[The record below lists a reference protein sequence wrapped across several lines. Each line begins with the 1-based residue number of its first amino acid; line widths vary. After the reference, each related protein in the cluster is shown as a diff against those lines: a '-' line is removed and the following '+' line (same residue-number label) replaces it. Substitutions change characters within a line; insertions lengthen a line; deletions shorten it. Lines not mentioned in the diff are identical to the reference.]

1 MTDAPDTRP
10 ETRPG
15 THPGT
20 QPGTQGDP
28 APAPGL
34 LERLDDRIAA
44 INPDV
49 WLAGALFAVI
59 APWLNHLT

>member
-1 MTDAPDTRP
+1 MTDAP

-15 THPGT
+15 THLGT
-20 QPGTQGDP
+20 LGDP

-34 LERLDDRIAA
+34 LERLDDRIATV
-44 INPDV
+44 NPDV